1 MKKSKLYYLVENSKN
16 KDMNSML
23 ILYNDFNSLLKKYA
37 RKLYDEDAYN
47 ELTLGFIK
55 CIYKMPIYDKKF
67 QENDMYIISYIE
79 TAIKN
84 QYVNLVK
91 NKVRK
96 QNHEFAQDYSII
108 DAIDSKFESYRDLE
122 DQELLIFIEKI
133 LTEDEFNIFIKKYIY
148 GLTDKQIANSLHI
161 SRQAVSKRIS
171 KISEKIKDAYLKNYF
186 SHISSDR

>member
-1 MKKSKLYYLVENSKN
+1 MKKSKLYCLVESSKN
-16 KDMNSML
+16 KDMDSML
-23 ILYNDFNSLLKKYA
+23 ILYNDFNNLLKKYA
-37 RKLYDEDAYN
+37 RKLYDENAYN

-67 QENDMYIISYIE
+67 QGNDMYIISYIE
-79 TAIKN
+79 AAIKN

-91 NKVRK
+91 NKVRR

-108 DAIDSKFESYRDLE
+108 DAIDSKFESYKDLE

-133 LTEDEFNIFIKKYIY
+133 LTKDEFNMFIKKYIY

-171 KISEKIKDAYLKNYF
+171 KISKKIKDAYAKNYVYDT
-186 SHISSDR
+186 SHDR

>member
-122 DQELLIFIEKI
+122 DQKLLIFIEKY
-133 LTEDEFNIFIKKYIY
+133 LQKMNLIY
-148 GLTDKQIANSLHI
+148 L
-161 SRQAVSKRIS
+161 
-171 KISEKIKDAYLKNYF
+171 
-186 SHISSDR
+186 